1 MQLLK
6 IQAHLNHVQLAA
18 VFFTSEVEYDTFLPE
33 YAAIVE
39 MSEAIHPY
47 LSTTLDTQR
56 GEKKVAGGIFRFQ
69 SGIVHPLV
77 RKPSLSSPIPIL
89 V

>member
-6 IQAHLNHVQLAA
+6 IQAHLNHIQLAA
-18 VFFTSEVEYDTFLPE
+18 IFFTSEVEYDAFLPE

-39 MSEAIHPY
+39 MSEGIHPY
-47 LSTTLDTQR
+47 LSTTLDTNS

-77 RKPSLSSPIPIL
+77 RNPFPSSSIPVL